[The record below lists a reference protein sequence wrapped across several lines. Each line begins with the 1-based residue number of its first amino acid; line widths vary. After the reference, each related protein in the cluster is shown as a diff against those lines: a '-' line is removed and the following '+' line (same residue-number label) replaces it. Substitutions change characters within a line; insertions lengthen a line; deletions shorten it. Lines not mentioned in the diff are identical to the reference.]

1 MVIRFLQLL
10 FLSIQF
16 RSAYMRLD
24 LWYWTA
30 KLSTRLARTACDRC
44 ESACAEID
52 DLLEVLNGIADQQ

>member
-10 FLSIQF
+10 FLAIQF

-44 ESACAEID
+44 ESANAEID
-52 DLLEVLNGIADQQ
+52 DLMEVLREIGD

>member
-10 FLSIQF
+10 FLAIQF

-30 KLSTRLARTACDRC
+30 KLSARLAHTACDRC
-44 ESACAEID
+44 ESASAEID
-52 DLLEVLNGIADQQ
+52 DLMEVLREIGD